1 MSSTTAPLPSVAEV
15 TPSGAAGLNLK
26 GSFIR
31 HVGLVFDQREP
42 GFTRIHLPIE
52 PHHTNSTQVVH
63 GGVTYTL
70 VDTAMGA
77 ALYLTLAPDE
87 ICATIEIKIN
97 YFKPVFGGTLVCEG
111 RLVHKGKSVANLDA
125 SVWVDDALVAKANGS
140 FAILKKKLP
149 RPTGA

>member
-1 MSSTTAPLPSVAEV
+1 MISATAPLPGAANTNPSVASV
-15 TPSGAAGLNLK
+15 PNLK

-111 RLVHKGKSVANLDA
+111 QLVHKGKSVANLDA
-125 SVWVDDALVAKANGS
+125 SVWVDEVLVAKANGS
-140 FAILKKKLP
+140 FAILKRKL
-149 RPTGA
+149 